1 MSSVSVTNQSGAVDT
16 KGWLEIGDFMEFVL
30 EAFAKSVTIRPVEI
44 GLHFGFADLS
54 VPRRDC
60 KWLSGYYVSGTFNA
74 MHYS

>member
-1 MSSVSVTNQSGAVDT
+1 MDT

-44 GLHFGFADLS
+44 GLHFGFAYLS
-54 VPRRDC
+54 VPRRD
-60 KWLSGYYVSGTFNA
+60 WLSGYYVSVTFNV